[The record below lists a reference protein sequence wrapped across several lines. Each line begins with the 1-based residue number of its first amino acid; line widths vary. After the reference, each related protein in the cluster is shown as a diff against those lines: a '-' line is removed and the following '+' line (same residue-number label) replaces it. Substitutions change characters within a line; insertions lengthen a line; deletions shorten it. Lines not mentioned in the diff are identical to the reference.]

1 MEVRI
6 EFVPDSNRILP
17 SEGRRDRMS
26 KLESF
31 YVLLIVAL
39 RETSEIAS
47 ESGGGFT
54 SLIAFVL
61 FCRSFLGVKV

>member
-6 EFVPDSNRILP
+6 KFVPDRNRIP

-54 SLIAFVL
+54 SLIR

>member
-1 MEVRI
+1 M
-6 EFVPDSNRILP
+6 PDRNRIP

-26 KLESF
+26 KLESL

-54 SLIAFVL
+54 SLIAFVSAGL
-61 FCRSFLGVKV
+61 F